1 MEGGPPCFPP
11 GSTCPAVL
19 GHRLAVRA
27 VRVRGPNPVPPAVPG
42 RSAPARFCDCTIAGP
57 TTPAA
62 PKLPPVW
69 PRPLSL
75 AATRGVSVDFS
86 SSGYLDVSVPRVAPL
101 PRMCSAGGSRG
112 LLPAGFAHSETLGSQ
127 GMCPSP
133 RIIAACRVL
142 RRLPVPRHPPCA
154 LTIFSHKTFDGLGS
168 HTRSRRSGGWP
179 PSRLKMRSSQRKIFL
194 LTITLCGSQ
203 GAAGASP
210 QGRRLRPRASRGRQT
225 ARPAGTGP
233 CRRVRISSF
242 SLERR

>member
-101 PRMCSAGGSRG
+101 PRMCSAGGSRE
-112 LLPAGFAHSETLGSQ
+112 LRPAGFAHSETLGSP

-133 RIIAACRVL
+133 RIIAACHVL

-154 LTIFSHKTFDGLGS
+154 LTIFRRLTSRCSGTHSFSARGAGPP
-168 HTRSRRSGGWP
+168 RS
-179 PSRLKMRSSQRKIFL
+179 KMRSSQRN
-194 LTITLCGSQ
+194 
-203 GAAGASP
+203 
-210 QGRRLRPRASRGRQT
+210 
-225 ARPAGTGP
+225 
-233 CRRVRISSF
+233 VF
-242 SLERR
+242 S